1 MSELWELSAEE
12 TARRVRAREVSAVEV
27 TEAALART
35 ARVEPL
41 IHAWLELFEDEAR
54 ERAAEVDRN
63 PVGPLAG
70 VTVSLK
76 DNLVTEGLATD
87 LFRVPLVLE
96 ASAFATAAA
105 VAVAASLLSSLLVGH
120 NLRRLDLLDALEASE

>member
-1 MSELWELSAEE
+1 VLHGELGLL
-12 TARRVRAREVSAVEV
+12 
-27 TEAALART
+27 ALLAIPFGFAIGT
-35 ARVEPL
+35 GF
-41 IHAWLELFEDEAR
+41 AWLVT
-54 ERAAEVDRN
+54 RAI
-63 PVGPLAG
+63 
-70 VTVSLK
+70 
-76 DNLVTEGLATD
+76 ATD